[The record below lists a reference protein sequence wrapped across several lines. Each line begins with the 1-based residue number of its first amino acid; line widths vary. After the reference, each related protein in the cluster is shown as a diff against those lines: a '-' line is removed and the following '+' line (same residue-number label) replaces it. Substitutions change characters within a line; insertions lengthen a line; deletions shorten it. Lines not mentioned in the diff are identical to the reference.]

1 MNSKSF
7 KLQKP
12 IFFFFYNK
20 LHQRFQFFMRN
31 SKYFSWV
38 MILAF
43 AIIAT
48 NHSVSSRR
56 TRNPFWF
63 RIPSELPDSNQLN
76 FFFFREQPHPFLFP
90 LPLVI
95 HKIAVRRINMILIF
109 FPFLFVAY
117 TARLLLSLDGIVV
130 GFGLHWIWISLEWIW
145 MDALWIDR

>member
-63 RIPSELPDSNQLN
+63 RIPSELPNSNQLN
-76 FFFFREQPHPFLFP
+76 FFFPWATSSFPFSPPSCNTQNSCASNKHDSHF
-90 LPLVI
+90 LPLSICSVHSKVI
-95 HKIAVRRINMILIF
+95 ALSGWDCCGIWIALDLDFIGMD
-109 FPFLFVAY
+109 
-117 TARLLLSLDGIVV
+117 LDGCIVD
-130 GFGLHWIWISLEWIW
+130 W
-145 MDALWIDR
+145 